1 MPFLDH
7 LEELRW
13 RILKSLLVIVVATLV
28 GWFIVQSVDV
38 IAVLKRPIAPL
49 LPGGR
54 LVFTSP
60 TEPFLITLKFAFVVG
75 LLFASPFVIYQAWAF
90 LAPALYDRERR
101 VIVPALSVGVV
112 LFLLGAGVA
121 YEWVLPRAL
130 AVLFSFQRSD
140 LAPIITADNYF
151 GFAAQIMIAFG
162 LVTELPLVVVI
173 LAALGLV
180 TPQFLAHNRRYAL
193 VIAALAAAL
202 LTPPDAV
209 SMLLMMVPLVLL
221 YEVSIWCAWVV
232 TRRRARRAQAA
243 ARAGIVLLALCGL
256 GAGRLAAQGA
266 VPRPRRPVSSRPD
279 TTPRAGAPGTGA
291 PQGQSLDTAAARRL
305 GLPTGPTR
313 SFPPSDAV
321 MDSLLKLKGY
331 RVTQYVADTLV
342 VQGDSQTIF
351 LRGESFVDRQGTK
364 LEADSIRY
372 RDASCRLDAAGDPR
386 LFDQGTVLVGEGMRY
401 DTCIRRGTVR
411 SALTTFQQGGAT
423 WYTRGDLAVD
433 SGSTRV
439 YGASS
444 EITSSDLPMPDYH
457 FAAHEVKWLNKNV
470 MVARPAVLYI
480 RDVPILWL
488 PFIFQDIRPGRRS
501 GILVPRFGLND
512 LVRPTRSYQRHVANL
527 GYYWVLGNYA
537 DLLLS
542 GDWYASRYVSLR
554 AQTHYRW
561 LDRFL
566 SGSFS
571 YSRVDQLDA
580 AAHSSRFGWQHQ
592 QSFSSRTRFNAS
604 IDYATSASVIQ
615 TNAVDPYVATA
626 QLTSQVNFD
635 KRFDWGTLNVGG
647 SRSQN
652 LANDLV
658 NQNFPRLSLT
668 PSPVNITPSITWS
681 PGFSFNN
688 AQNFHVGPT
697 FLLAPGTGG
706 AGVDT
711 LRIFSD
717 TRQTDLSLQTPLR
730 VGRWT
735 WSNSVS
741 VSDQISN
748 ARQEF
753 LIPDSTVPGGV
764 RHLLYGQTFATAIDW
779 QTGINLP
786 PLFTG
791 TWKLQ
796 PGVSVVNTTSAGPF
810 MIRNQFSDGRF
821 VRQGKRLQFAASM
834 SPTFFGFFPGIG
846 PLERIRHSLSP
857 LISYRYAPGAQ
868 VSAEFARVLDPT
880 GQTLNARTDPQQTI
894 SVGLS
899 QNIEAKLRRSA
910 RDTSAQATARK
921 IRLLGI
927 NTDAVSYNF
936 EQAKQPGRTG
946 WQTQSIGNTFAS
958 DLLPG
963 FSLRTTHDLWDGPVG
978 LATSEFSP
986 FLTSLTASFS
996 VSPATIRGIARLF
1009 GLAKQGEPSATPP
1022 ATGSGTPPP
1031 PPAYGQSCP
1040 PVCSGAA
1047 GGYRP
1052 GRAGGGGRG
1061 FGLAVGYTSSRTRP
1075 PKVTTPGTGAFLPSA
1090 LASQRQ
1096 ATLNMNFS
1104 PTALWTASWSTL
1116 YDLNTRQFGQHYVR
1130 LERDLRRWHAS
1141 FAFVKSPNG
1150 NFAFNF
1156 YVALIDQPDI
1166 KFDYEQQSLQR

>member
-13 RILKSLLVIVVATLV
+13 RILYSLLAIVLGTLV
-28 GWFIVQSVDV
+28 GWFVVQWVDV
-38 IAVLKRPIAPL
+38 IGLLKAPIAPL

-54 LVFTSP
+54 LMFTSP
-60 TEPFLITLKFAFVVG
+60 TEPFFITLKFAFVVG
-75 LLFASPFVIYQAWAF
+75 LLFASPVVIYQAWAF

-101 VIVPALSVGVV
+101 LIVPALSVGVV

-121 YEWVLPRAL
+121 YKWVLPRAL
-130 AVLFSFQRSD
+130 AVLFSFQRND

-180 TPQFLAHNRRYAL
+180 TPQFLARNRRYAL
-193 VIAALAAAL
+193 VIAAFAAAL
-202 LTPPDAV
+202 LTPPDAI
-209 SMLLMMVPLVLL
+209 SMLLMMVPLILL

-232 TRRRARRAQAA
+232 TKRRARREQTA
-243 ARAGIVLLALCGL
+243 ARAGLILLALCGL
-256 GAGRLAAQGA
+256 GAG
-266 VPRPRRPVSSRPD
+266 
-279 TTPRAGAPGTGA
+279 
-291 PQGQSLDTAAARRL
+291 
-305 GLPTGPTR
+305 
-313 SFPPSDAV
+313 
-321 MDSLLKLKGY
+321 
-331 RVTQYVADTLV
+331 
-342 VQGDSQTIF
+342 
-351 LRGESFVDRQGTK
+351 
-364 LEADSIRY
+364 
-372 RDASCRLDAAGDPR
+372 GDPR

-444 EITSSDLPMPDYH
+444 EITSSDLPVPDYH

-566 SGSFS
+566 SGTFS

-652 LANDLV
+652 LANALV
-658 NQNFPRLSLT
+658 NQNFPRVSLT

-688 AQNFHVGPT
+688 AQTFHVGPT
-697 FLLAPGTGG
+697 FLLAPGAGG
-706 AGVDT
+706 GGVDT
-711 LRIFSD
+711 LALFSD
-717 TRQTDLSLQTPLR
+717 ARQTDIGLQTPLR
-730 VGRWT
+730 IGRW
-735 WSNSVS
+735 SRANSIS
-741 VSDQISN
+741 VTDQISH

-753 LIPDSTVPGGV
+753 FIPDSTVPGGV
-764 RHLLYGQTFATAIDW
+764 RRVLYGQTFATAIDW

-791 TWKLQ
+791 TWKVQ

-810 MIRNQFSDGRF
+810 MIRNEFSGGRF

-899 QNIEAKLRRSA
+899 QNIEAKLRPSA

-963 FSLRTTHDLWDGPVG
+963 FSLRTTHDLWDSPVG

-996 VSPATIRGIARLF
+996 VSPATIRGIASLL
-1009 GLAKQGEPSATPP
+1009 GLAKKGETPATPP
-1022 ATGSGTPPP
+1022 ATGTSTTPP

-1040 PVCSGAA
+1040 PICSGSAP

-1052 GRAGGGGRG
+1052 GSAAGGGRG

-1075 PKVTTPGTGAFLPSA
+1075 PKVTTTSTGTFQPSV

-1096 ATLNMNFS
+1096 LTLNMNFS

-1141 FAFVKSPNG
+1141 FAFVKSPNA